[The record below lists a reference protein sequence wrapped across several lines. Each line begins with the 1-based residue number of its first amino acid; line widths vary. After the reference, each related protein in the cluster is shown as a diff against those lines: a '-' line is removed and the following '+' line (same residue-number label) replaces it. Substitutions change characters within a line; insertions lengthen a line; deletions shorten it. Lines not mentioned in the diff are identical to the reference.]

1 MFSSQYQF
9 LKSTWF
15 LQLQALADHIVI
27 SGHDGGTGAA
37 AWTGVKGAGLPFELG
52 LAETQQTLVLNG
64 LRDRVKLQTDGQ
76 LKTGRDVVIACLLG
90 AEEFGFATA
99 PLIAMGCIMMRKC
112 HLNTCPVGVAT
123 QDPELRKKF
132 SGQPEHVMNYFFL
145 MAEEIREIMAQL
157 GYRTMED
164 MIGQTQHLETN
175 TRGMHYKSRGLDLSP
190 LLTPASELNPS
201 AGTRN
206 LTTQYHGLDVAKD
219 NEIIAKARPALDD
232 GTPVVIEDTVSNL
245 NRTFG
250 TMLSYEVSKKYGAQ
264 GLPDDTIQ
272 LKLNGHGGQSFG
284 FTLAKGIT
292 ATIEGDCN
300 DYAGKGLS
308 GGKIAVFPSQEVID
322 DGFVPE
328 DNVVV
333 GNVCLYGATAGKAF
347 FRGKAGE
354 RFCVRNSGALAV
366 VEGIGDHGAEYMTGG
381 RLVCLGETGR
391 NFAAGMSGGVAYV
404 YDPGNKFPQRCNM
417 GLVGL
422 ESVVEVA
429 DSEELFDF
437 IKEHV
442 AMTGSGV
449 GQSML
454 EDWDNVVKNFVK
466 VMPHDYKR
474 VLEERAAASAEAA

>member
-1 MFSSQYQF
+1 M
-9 LKSTWF
+9 
-15 LQLQALADHIVI
+15 
-27 SGHDGGTGAA
+27 
-37 AWTGVKGAGLPFELG
+37 KGAGLPWELG

-64 LRDRVKLQTDGQ
+64 LRDRIKLQTDGQ

-132 SGQPEHVMNYFFL
+132 TGQPEHVMNYFFL
-145 MAEEIREIMAQL
+145 MAEEIRETMAQL
-157 GYRTMED
+157 GYRTMEE
-164 MIGQTQHLETN
+164 MIGQTQHLEAN
-175 TRGMHYKSRGLDLSP
+175 TRGMHYKSRGLDLTP

-201 AGTRN
+201 AGIRN
-206 LTTQYHGLDVAKD
+206 LTGQYHGLDVAKD
-219 NEIIAKARPALDD
+219 QEIIAKAKSALDD
-232 GTPVVIEDTVSNL
+232 GTPVVIDSDINNL

-250 TMLSYEVSKKYGAQ
+250 TMLSYEVSTKYGKE
-264 GLPDDTIQ
+264 GLPDDTI
-272 LKLNGHGGQSFG
+272 KINLNGHGGQSFG

-308 GGKIAVFPSQEVID
+308 GGKIAVYPSEEVIN

-333 GNVCLYGATAGKAF
+333 GNVCLYGATSGKAF

-381 RLVCLGETGR
+381 HLVCLGDTGR

-404 YDPGNKFPQRCNM
+404 FDPDNMFPERCNM

-422 ESVVEVA
+422 ESVESVVEK
-429 DSEELFDF
+429 EELYNY

-442 AMTGSGV
+442 DMTGSTV

-454 EDWDNVVKNFVK
+454 EDWDNVVGNFVK

-474 VLEERAAASAEAA
+474 VLAERAAAKEEAA